1 MAYTGSHPG
10 KNLPWLGLATQTG
23 RYEILLGDG
32 CDGITADIN
41 VQIEQSDD
49 SDDATW
55 SLQIPDSDQVC
66 SVAEW
71 HWMDNA
77 PCERNPDTGE
87 CDVAD
92 A

>member
-1 MAYTGSHPG
+1 MAYTGSHQE
-10 KNLPWLGLATQTG
+10 KNPHS
-23 RYEILLGDG
+23 RR
-32 CDGITADIN
+32 C
-41 VQIEQSDD
+41 
-49 SDDATW
+49 
-55 SLQIPDSDQVC
+55 DSDQVC